1 MSMKEQLP
9 LDYLIK
15 RLTDLRKTI
24 GGDAMVIV
32 RDPEGF
38 YSEDKS
44 AGIVLVAQF
53 PESMRWRVYLDA

>member
-15 RLTDLRKTI
+15 RLTDLRKTV

-32 RDPEGF
+32 RDTGGF
-38 YSEDKS
+38 YAEDKS
-44 AGIVLVAQF
+44 ARIVVVAQL
-53 PESMRWRVYLDA
+53 PEAKRWRIYLDT